1 MLLKNMIHSHD
12 LIVCLQRDDK
22 EGNIFEEF
30 RISNIK
36 LTGVKLDI
44 VTILNKIQD
53 WIYLHI

>member
-12 LIVCLQRDDK
+12 LIVCLQCDDK

-36 LTGVKLDI
+36 LTGVGLDI